1 MRITVKFSSLYR
13 TLAGREQEVLEV
25 AEGTTVDRIS
35 RILLQKYPDLPLGEK
50 TYFIINDQVTT
61 RDQILAEGDEVRVF
75 QMLAG
80 G

>member
-61 RDQILAEGDEVRVF
+61 RDQVLAEGDEVRVF